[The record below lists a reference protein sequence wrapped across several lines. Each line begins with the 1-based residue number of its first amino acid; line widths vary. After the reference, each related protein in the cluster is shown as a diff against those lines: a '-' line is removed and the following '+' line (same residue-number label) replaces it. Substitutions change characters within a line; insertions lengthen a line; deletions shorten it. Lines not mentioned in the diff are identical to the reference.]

1 MSFPVIRAVSDQDLS
16 TDNTVWLP
24 LADIKIGSQ
33 DAVKKVLELTEKWK
47 YPNVSG
53 IC

>member
-24 LADIKIGSQ
+24 SADIKIGSQ
-33 DAVKKVLELTEKWK
+33 DAVKKVLEQKSENTQTSRGKF
-47 YPNVSG
+47 
-53 IC
+53 